1 MKIHQID
8 IDTAFLNGELNEEI
22 FIEPPPGCNDFKT
35 NQVCKLKK
43 SLYGLKQA
51 PRTWNLTLVKF
62 LNDYGLTQIK
72 SDSCVFLD
80 SNLIVAIYVDDII
93 IAGKNM
99 NQISEFKKKISVRFN
114 TKDLGEVNFILKIKL
129 RKFLKVVGKF
139 INRIILMI

>member
-1 MKIHQID
+1 
-8 IDTAFLNGELNEEI
+8 
-22 FIEPPPGCNDFKT
+22 
-35 NQVCKLKK
+35 
-43 SLYGLKQA
+43 LKQA
-51 PRTWNLTLVKF
+51 PRAWNLTLVKF

-114 TKDLGEVNFILKIKL
+114 TKDLGEVNFILKIKVEKIPEGGWKIHQQNYIDDL
-129 RKFLKVVGKF
+129 IKFYDLKNEKLVELPIQPNHK
-139 INRIILMI
+139 LTLE